1 MRNLLKITQK
11 LSKILFL
18 SIFIVITSCSS
29 NDKKAFNI
37 IDEAKKLLLNIT
49 EEEAPLKKVE
59 SDKKKNEIAE
69 KDIKITKEVEI
80 EEGDTPLDE
89 KKVQNELK
97 ASKKLK
103 LKESKLIQRK
113 KKEENLETQKEI
125 LQNNGIDEFKTISP
139 KLKVGVLLPITGEH
153 KEIGNLILKSLELA
167 LFQNDIEK
175 IELIIKDTK
184 ADPKTTES
192 IFNDLLKKD
201 VKLFIGPLF
210 SKSLVAIENRVREK
224 NIRVFSLSNNTN
236 LAKRGLWIFGIDP
249 QQQIERILNFVI
261 LNQNKKIGLLLP
273 DNPYGYLL
281 YNTALK
287 TMRRQNFEPTRVEF
301 FKENINS
308 QQDAAKKI
316 SKGFQNYEEFLKE
329 IQENNEFVDSELEVK
344 EKLIY
349 DKPLDSILIAASGQ
363 ALTILASQLQYS
375 SVDPKKVIFVG
386 ISSWQDDSI
395 LQEPALKGGIFTTT
409 SDLYQKEVSKIYS
422 LAYGTEMPKIGM
434 IAYDILS
441 LMASSYREY
450 GSVENNYLL
459 NKNGYL
465 GLRGLFR
472 LNTSGVVERTF
483 QIKKIM
489 KSKFV
494 TYQEAEG
501 SFNN

>member
-103 LKESKLIQRK
+103 LKESKFIQRK

-236 LAKRGLWIFGIDP
+236 LAKRGLWIFGIDD
-249 QQQIERILNFVI
+249 
-261 LNQNKKIGLLLP
+261 KCSK
-273 DNPYGYLL
+273 
-281 YNTALK
+281 
-287 TMRRQNFEPTRVEF
+287 
-301 FKENINS
+301 NS
-308 QQDAAKKI
+308 
-316 SKGFQNYEEFLKE
+316 
-329 IQENNEFVDSELEVK
+329 
-344 EKLIY
+344 
-349 DKPLDSILIAASGQ
+349 
-363 ALTILASQLQYS
+363 
-375 SVDPKKVIFVG
+375 
-386 ISSWQDDSI
+386 
-395 LQEPALKGGIFTTT
+395 
-409 SDLYQKEVSKIYS
+409 
-422 LAYGTEMPKIGM
+422 
-434 IAYDILS
+434 
-441 LMASSYREY
+441 
-450 GSVENNYLL
+450 
-459 NKNGYL
+459 
-465 GLRGLFR
+465 
-472 LNTSGVVERTF
+472 
-483 QIKKIM
+483 
-489 KSKFV
+489 
-494 TYQEAEG
+494 
-501 SFNN
+501 